1 VVADAGG
8 PGLTFLDTS
17 DRMHPIVLGS
27 QPLQGNPVDVKVI
40 GNRIYVA
47 TETRSYVVS
56 RP

>member
-1 VVADAGG
+1 
-8 PGLTFLDTS
+8 
-17 DRMHPIVLGS
+17 MHPIVLGS
-27 QPLQGNPVDVKVI
+27 QPLQGNPVDVKVV